1 MKRLSAILVV
11 VLSLSLVLSIGCTKQ
26 NTVTIEGTVR
36 YLDLEGGFWG
46 IVGSDG
52 KNYDP
57 VNLNTKYQTDGQ
69 LVKVEAEILEDQASI
84 HQRGTLIK
92 ISSIEVITTTIC

>member
-1 MKRLSAILVV
+1 MKKLSAILVV
-11 VLSLSLVLSIGCTKQ
+11 LLSLSLVLNIGCSKQ
-26 NTVTIEGTVR
+26 DTVTIEGNVR

-69 LVKVEAEILEDQASI
+69 LVKVEAEILED
-84 HQRGTLIK
+84 
-92 ISSIEVITTTIC
+92 